1 MNRNHHNLDKV
12 IAPISAN
19 VLYMVYL
26 LEQIDMTLGI
36 WYVVVIMMNVVFSTP
51 IKKEGQKQFAFAWD
65 EQ

>member
-26 LEQIDMTLGI
+26 LEQIDMTLGV
-36 WYVVVIMMNVVFSTP
+36 WYVAVIMMNVVFSTP
-51 IKKEGQKQFAFAWD
+51 IKKEGQKQFTFAQD
-65 EQ
+65 GQ